1 MIDARTEVTA
11 WIKANRTTQKRLA
24 EDAGMTKGQLC
35 RILKYRDRKPSNLT
49 RSAIARVTGLPVAER
64 EAWE

>member
-35 RILKYRDRKPSNLT
+35 RILKYRNKQPSNLT
-49 RSAIARVTGLPVAER
+49 RSAIARVTGLPVVEKG
-64 EAWE
+64 AWE